1 MADGRMAQCTRTE
14 CEHGGIVVVRFLQCG
29 DEEMST
35 MNVITGKKATICTS
49 AESPFVRVGASQSL
63 LEWSMLM
70 RIPSS
75 VLLHHLWSFLKIQCT
90 PFQIQLVKCTRVYIY
105 ICIRHEGALIIDLI

>member
-35 MNVITGKKATICTS
+35 MNVITGKKAYMYICRLTFRKSGSFTKSVGMEHVDAYSIFGTS
-49 AESPFVRVGASQSL
+49 SP
-63 LEWSMLM
+63 
-70 RIPSS
+70 S
-75 VLLHHLWSFLKIQCT
+75 VEFSEDSVHPISDQPCEVHE
-90 PFQIQLVKCTRVYIY
+90 YIY
-105 ICIRHEGALIIDLI
+105 ICIRQEHLS